1 MTSGSGSRRRRPE
14 QVIAKP
20 IFSSNR
26 LVMVD
31 FLDRKEK
38 QRITVKPILS
48 RR

>member
-1 MTSGSGSRRRRPE
+1 M
-14 QVIAKP
+14 ANP

-26 LVMVD
+26 LPMVD

-38 QRITVKPILS
+38 QRITEKPMLS